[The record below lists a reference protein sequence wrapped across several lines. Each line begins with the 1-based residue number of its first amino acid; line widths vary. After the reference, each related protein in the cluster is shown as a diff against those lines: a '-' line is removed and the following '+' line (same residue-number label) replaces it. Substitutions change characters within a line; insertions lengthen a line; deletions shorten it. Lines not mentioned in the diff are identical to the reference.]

1 VRIDEHEDLSRGDL
15 GPAETGAGASLAV
28 GVLYDFDFGGQG
40 FQGFEF
46 GFVDVPSYVGGEVV
60 LARNAVVVDDDDF
73 LEEFGRRAGENA
85 LDGDGDPFVG
95 FVLGGH
101 DDGDGG
107 EHGFVEAVVAA
118 EGVEEVF
125 DAVAFVDVA
134 VAAEVAEV
142 GVGGA
147 LGGGEVGAL
156 EGVVWVAHEMP
167 SGGWG
172 WALEAVVV
180 GDVVVVV
187 VVVVVIVIR
196 A

>member
-1 VRIDEHEDLSRGDL
+1 M
-15 GPAETGAGASLAV
+15 
-28 GVLYDFDFGGQG
+28 
-40 FQGFEF
+40 
-46 GFVDVPSYVGGEVV
+46 

-73 LEEFGRRAGENA
+73 LEEVGRRAGENA
-85 LDGDGDPFVG
+85 LDGDGDPLVG

-156 EGVVWVAHEMP
+156 EGVVGVAHEVP
-167 SGGWG
+167 GGGWG
-172 WALEAVVV
+172 RALEAVVV
-180 GDVVVVV
+180 WDVVVVAV
-187 VVVVVIVIR
+187 IAIVIR
-196 A
+196 AQAVVVISVSLTIAE